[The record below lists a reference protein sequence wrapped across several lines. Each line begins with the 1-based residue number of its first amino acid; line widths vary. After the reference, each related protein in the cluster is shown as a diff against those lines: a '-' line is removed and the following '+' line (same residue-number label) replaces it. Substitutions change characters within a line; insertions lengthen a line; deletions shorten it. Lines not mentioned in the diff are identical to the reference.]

1 MIKIKIFSSSLG
13 PSADD
18 VKALCM
24 ISAPGV
30 GNAHRWTTTLQKS
43 NSSRSAPP
51 KGSGFPTAETQSPS
65 LAETPEV
72 S

>member
-13 PSADD
+13 PSTDD

-43 NSSRSAPP
+43 NSGSQLHPKAP
-51 KGSGFPTAETQSPS
+51 GFRLQKLRAQ
-65 LAETPEV
+65 A
-72 S
+72 

>member
-1 MIKIKIFSSSLG
+1 MIKIKILSCSLG

-30 GNAHRWTTTLQKS
+30 GNAHRWTTTLQ
-43 NSSRSAPP
+43 NDSSQLHPKAP
-51 KGSGFPTAETQSPS
+51 GFWLQKLRAQ
-65 LAETPEV
+65 A
-72 S
+72 